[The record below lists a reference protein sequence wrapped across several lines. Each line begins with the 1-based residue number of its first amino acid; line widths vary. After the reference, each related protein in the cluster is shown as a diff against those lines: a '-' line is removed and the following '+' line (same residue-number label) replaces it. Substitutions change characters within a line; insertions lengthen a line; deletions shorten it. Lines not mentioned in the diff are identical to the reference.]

1 MQLLDVAV
9 NPASRLPSLVNTLLG
24 DASTAIH
31 PVVADYLKRY
41 WGLVCMCARSARATG
56 RVLTSVDDGR
66 GTRRLAQLPAEDS
79 SASAIQLVRNVA
91 GPLLHQLAR
100 MAGRLD
106 PPAYLYLDGRGG
118 QLTQPVDRFPLA
130 RLGFTIACWCVQCGR
145 AHVER
150 AASPAAASSP
160 HHLKTI
166 GRGWRGRFCV
176 ASFWLE
182 ETRLAVV
189 LDANDRPIF
198 ELGFR
203 AMGVSAM
210 RKYGEGGEGPRG
222 KGGRRQLDH
231 CVVDM
236 LTSAVA

>member
-1 MQLLDVAV
+1 M
-9 NPASRLPSLVNTLLG
+9 NTLLG

-41 WGLVCMCARSARATG
+41 CVSMCAYPAARG
-56 RVLTSVDDGR
+56 NVSSRRQSRVWR
-66 GTRRLAQLPAEDS
+66 RRHIRRLAQLPAEDS

-118 QLTQPVDRFPLA
+118 QLTQAVDRFPLA
-130 RLGFTIACWCVQCGR
+130 KPGFTIACWCVLWGGWLHRRR
-145 AHVER
+145 AHRPRTTGVVR
-150 AASPAAASSP
+150 WV
-160 HHLKTI
+160 LD
-166 GRGWRGRFCV
+166 RFCV

-203 AMGVSAM
+203 AMGASAM
-210 RKYGEGGEGPRG
+210 RKYGVGCSMELACSMKLGCSMGLECSMGWECSMGCER
-222 KGGRRQLDH
+222 H
-231 CVVDM
+231 
-236 LTSAVA
+236 